1 MTPIEPTG
9 PPGIAMLPT
18 CFRPCAAAVP
28 ADAIAAA
35 AKRVAATVRV
45 FDRAGI
51 RILPNLCDR
60 LTCCWRPSPPR
71 PSCVAERMVA
81 PSFFF
86 GDLARIRFLDLARHE
101 GRQI

>member
-18 CFRPCAAAVP
+18 CFKPCAAAVP

-35 AKRVAATVRV
+35 AKRVAATAKV

-51 RILPNLCDR
+51 RVLPNLCDR
-60 LTCCWRPSPPR
+60 LTCCRR

-86 GDLARIRFLDLARHE
+86 GDLTCIRFLDLARHE